1 MHICGGVMSLLV
13 RFIALWLLC
22 ASQVLAAERPVPEQQ
37 LAAWYPGADISDMTQ
52 PFSGWQITTGG
63 HTRYAFLTRQFADI
77 PAYSGKPVEMLL
89 AMDAQGR
96 LEHSMVIEHHEPIL
110 LIGIPEA
117 KLTAFVNQYQGIAFD
132 ERVQVGLSRRSDIHS
147 VDGVTG
153 ATVTVMVVNQ
163 TVMRALRS
171 ARQALE
177 HGLPVTA
184 GTATAATATLVQDW
198 QPQDWESLIER
209 QLVRPLRLTKGEVDS
224 AFAGTR
230 AASRKPAENPDAAF
244 MTLHFAPL
252 RPAEVGI
259 NLLGQSQ
266 YDKLINSL
274 GPNDQPILVV
284 ANSDYSFRGNGFVR
298 GGIFDR
304 VRAWQGP
311 EEIAFRDMDYQR
323 LASSDLKANGTPRF
337 GELAIFIAR
346 DGALDLTQAWQFEL
360 MVRRQVGALDSE
372 FASFYADYQLPDAY
386 LNLPEPTAAAS
397 SGLPLEE
404 ETPLWI
410 SLWQMKQV
418 QIAVLVT
425 GLVVLM
431 LILFLQDW
439 LVQHPT
445 LLHRVRIGYLCFT
458 LFFIGWYSLAQLS
471 IVNVFTFLH
480 SLFSGFQWSSFL
492 LDPMMFILWSF
503 VALTLLLWGRG
514 IFCGW
519 LCPFGALQE
528 LVNEAARKLKIKQY
542 TVPFAVH
549 ERLWALKYLILLGLF
564 GLSLQSLALAEQ
576 AAEVEPFK
584 TAMTLRFMREWGYVA
599 YAVSW
604 VVISLFLRKAYCR
617 YVCPLGAALA
627 VPARLRLFDWL
638 KRRHECGNP
647 CQLCA
652 KECEV
657 QAIHPDGRIN
667 ANECHYCLDCQI
679 TYFNERKCPPLVMKA
694 KNRRRR
700 ELEREAARIKVTNV
714 GATTPQGESNE
725 QA

>member
-1 MHICGGVMSLLV
+1 MSL
-13 RFIALWLLC
+13 
-22 ASQVLAAERPVPEQQ
+22 VLAAESPVPEQR
-37 LAAWYPGADISDMTQ
+37 LADWYPDSTISAIEQ
-52 PFSGWQITTGG
+52 PFAGWQITSGDS
-63 HTRYAFLTRQFADI
+63 TRYAFLTRQFADI
-77 PAYSGKPVEMLL
+77 SAYSGKPVEMLL
-89 AMDAQGR
+89 AMDEQGR
-96 LEHSMVIEHHEPIL
+96 LEHSLVVEHHEPIL
-110 LIGIPEA
+110 LIGIPES
-117 KLTAFVNQYQGIAFD
+117 KLTAFVSQYEGVGFN
-132 ERVQVGLSRRSDIHS
+132 ERVQVGLSRRDDIHS

-153 ATVTVMVVNQ
+153 ATVTVMVINQ
-163 TVMRALRS
+163 TVMRALR
-171 ARQALE
+171 AAHQALAQ
-177 HGLPVTA
+177 GQRVTA
-184 GTATAATATLVQDW
+184 APAAEAAILITDW
-198 QPQDWESLIER
+198 QPRSWQTLKEQQLIRSL
-209 QLVRPLRLTKGEVDS
+209 VLTEGEVES

-230 AASRKPAENPDAAF
+230 AASHKPSENPDTAF
-244 MTLHFAPL
+244 MDLYFAPL
-252 RPAEVGI
+252 RPAEAGI
-259 NLLGQSQ
+259 NLLGQTR
-266 YDKLINSL
+266 YDKLLADL

-311 EEIAFRDMDYQR
+311 EEIAFRDMDYYR
-323 LASSDLKANGTPRF
+323 LAPSDLKAENTPRF

-346 DGALDLTQAWQFEL
+346 DGALDLSQPWQFEL

-372 FASFYADYQLPDAY
+372 FASFYADYRLPEAY
-386 LNLPEPTAAAS
+386 LSLPAPEVPSAS
-397 SGLPLEE
+397 DLALEE

-418 QIAVLVT
+418 QIVVLLTGLAVL
-425 GLVVLM
+425 M
-431 LILFLQDW
+431 IILFLQDW
-439 LVQHPT
+439 LVQHPA
-445 LLHRVRIGYLCFT
+445 LMHRVRIGYLCFT

-471 IVNVFTFLH
+471 VVNVFTFLH
-480 SLFSGFQWSSFL
+480 ALFSGFQWSSFL

-528 LVNEAARKLKIKQY
+528 LVNEAARKLKIKQF

-599 YAVSW
+599 YALSW

-725 QA
+725 

>member
-1 MHICGGVMSLLV
+1 MSVLRILVCLLW
-13 RFIALWLLC
+13 FGAGII
-22 ASQVLAAERPVPEQQ
+22 QAAERPIAEQR
-37 LAAWYPGADISDMTQ
+37 LSDWYPGATIDAIEQ
-52 PFSGWQITTGG
+52 PFAGWRIEDAGEAP
-63 HTRYAFLTRQFADI
+63 RYAFLSRQFANI

-89 AMDAQGR
+89 AMDEQGR
-96 LEHSMVIEHHEPIL
+96 LDHSLVMEHHEPIL
-110 LIGIPEA
+110 LVGIPEK
-117 KLTAFVNQYQGIAFD
+117 KLTAFVHQYQGITAS
-132 ERVQVGLSRRSDIHS
+132 ERVQVGLSRRDDIHS
-147 VDGVTG
+147 VDGITG
-153 ATVTVMVVNQ
+153 ATVTVMVINQ
-163 TVMRALRS
+163 TVMRALRE
-171 ARQALE
+171 AHRAL
-177 HGLPVTA
+177 A
-184 GTATAATATLVQDW
+184 GGETVIAGEQPPEAATLVQAW
-198 QPQDWESLIER
+198 QPRSWTALDER
-209 QLVRPLRLTKGEVDS
+209 QLVRTLKLTEGEVEQ
-224 AFAGTR
+224 AFAGTK
-230 AASRKPAENPDAAF
+230 AASRKPIDAPAETF
-244 MTLHFAPL
+244 MTLHFASL
-252 RPAEVGI
+252 RVAEAGI
-259 NLLGQSQ
+259 NLLGQQQ
-266 YDKLINSL
+266 YDRLMDSL
-274 GPNDQPILVV
+274 APDDQPILVV

-304 VRAWQGP
+304 VRLWQGP

-323 LASSDLKANGTPRF
+323 LARSDLKADGAPRF

-346 DGALDLTQAWQFEL
+346 DGALDLTQPWQFEL

-372 FASFYADYQLPDAY
+372 FASFYADYE
-386 LNLPEPTAAAS
+386 LPETYLDLPAPIVPAS
-397 SGLPLEE
+397 TMLPEDE
-404 ETPLWI
+404 SPLWV
-410 SLWQMKQV
+410 SLWKMKQV
-418 QIAVLVT
+418 QITVLLT

-431 LILFLQDW
+431 VILFMQDW
-439 LVQHPT
+439 LVRHPT
-445 LLHRVRIGYLCFT
+445 LLHRVRVGYLCFT

-471 IVNVFTFLH
+471 VVNVFTFLH
-480 SLFSGFQWSSFL
+480 ALFSDFQWSSFL

-528 LVNEAARKLKIKQY
+528 LVNEMARKLNIRQF
-542 TVPFAVH
+542 TVPFAIH

-599 YAVSW
+599 YALSW
-604 VVISLFLRKAYCR
+604 VVISIFLRKAYCR

-627 VPARLRLFDWL
+627 IPARLRLFDWL

-667 ANECHYCLDCQI
+667 ANECHYCLDCQV

-700 ELEREAARIKVTNV
+700 ELEREAARIKITNV
-714 GATTPQGESNE
+714 ETTRSVE
-725 QA
+725 

>member
-1 MHICGGVMSLLV
+1 MSLFL
-13 RFIALWLLC
+13 RLLALWWLC
-22 ASQVLAAERPVPEQQ
+22 AGVVLAAERPVPEQR
-37 LAAWYPGADISDMTQ
+37 LAEWYPGASISAIDQ
-52 PFSGWQITTGG
+52 PFAGWHIE
-63 HTRYAFLTRQFADI
+63 HADDKVPRYAFLSRQFADI

-89 AMDAQGR
+89 VMDEQGR
-96 LEHSMVIEHHEPIL
+96 LEHSLVVEHHEPIL
-110 LIGIPEA
+110 LIGIPER
-117 KLTAFVNQYQGIAFD
+117 KLTAFVDQYEGIAFD
-132 ERVQVGLSRRSDIHS
+132 ERVQVGLSRRDDIHS

-153 ATVTVMVVNQ
+153 ATVTVMVINQ

-171 ARQALE
+171 AHQALAQ
-177 HGLPVTA
+177 GQTVTA
-184 GTATAATATLVQDW
+184 GVPATQAATLVQDW
-198 QPQDWESLIER
+198 QPRSWEALVER
-209 QLVRPLRLTKGEVDS
+209 QLVRSLVLTEGEVES
-224 AFAGTR
+224 AFAGTK
-230 AASRKPAENPDAAF
+230 AASRKPPENPDAAF
-244 MTLHFAPL
+244 MELYFAPL
-252 RPAEVGI
+252 RPAEAGI
-259 NLLGQSQ
+259 NLLGQQQ
-266 YDKLINSL
+266 YDKLMSSL
-274 GPNDQPILVV
+274 GPNDQPILVA

-323 LASSDLKANGTPRF
+323 LAPSDLKAEDIPRF

-346 DGALDLTQAWQFEL
+346 DDALDLTRPWQFEL

-372 FASFYADYQLPDAY
+372 FASFYADYDLPDAY
-386 LNLPEPTAAAS
+386 LNLPAPATPVS
-397 SGLPLEE
+397 SGLPMEE
-404 ETPLWI
+404 ETPLWV

-418 QIAVLVT
+418 QIAVLLT

-431 LILFLQDW
+431 IILFLQDW

-445 LLHRVRIGYLCFT
+445 LLNRVRIGYLCFT

-480 SLFSGFQWSSFL
+480 ALFSGFQWSSFL

-528 LVNEAARKLKIKQY
+528 LINEAARKLKIKQF
-542 TVPFAVH
+542 TVPFAIH

-599 YAVSW
+599 YALGW
-604 VVISLFLRKAYCR
+604 VVISIFLRKAYCR

-700 ELEREAARIKVTNV
+700 ELEREAARIRVTNV
-714 GATTPQGESNE
+714 ETTAPQGESNE
-725 QA
+725 QQR